1 MGEPRRYNILGTL
14 GKGGFG
20 TVYKAQLQGSAG
32 FTKIVALKVLNAE
45 VAGKEEFARRARD
58 EARVLGLVR
67 HRAIVQVDGLVVLQG
82 HWVVVMEYVSGVDL
96 KRLMQAGPVPPGVAL
111 EIIEEVAQALDA
123 AYRQPGPEGKP
134 LGLLHRDIKPSNLRI
149 TERGEVKVLDFG
161 TARANFQSR
170 EAQTQALTFGTVGY
184 MAPER
189 MDFEDLPAGDV
200 YALGVVLYELLIG
213 EELGRTSP
221 RADRHAALLTKATAK
236 MREKAVAEPLITFV
250 LHLLAYEPTDRPP
263 IADVD
268 NVCRALRGPLGA
280 PYLADWAEALIPR
293 LMLTD
298 QKTKLDGMTGVSLT
312 EQSGYTSVVID
323 PESALAKAPPIPEA
337 PGKITVAFGR
347 PRSVVLPLLVAFI
360 AVGAFCGMG
369 SVLAW
374 LLLDPMSPLNR
385 R

>member
-20 TVYKAQLQGSAG
+20 TVYKAQLKAAPGSR
-32 FTKIVALKVLNAE
+32 IVALRCSTPRSP
-45 VAGKEEFARRARD
+45 GKRFARRARRR
-58 EARVLGLVR
+58 ARVLGLVR

-200 YALGVVLYELLIG
+200 
-213 EELGRTSP
+213 P
-221 RADRHAALLTKATAK
+221 AA
-236 MREKAVAEPLITFV
+236 
-250 LHLLAYEPTDRPP
+250 
-263 IADVD
+263 
-268 NVCRALRGPLGA
+268 
-280 PYLADWAEALIPR
+280 
-293 LMLTD
+293 
-298 QKTKLDGMTGVSLT
+298 
-312 EQSGYTSVVID
+312 
-323 PESALAKAPPIPEA
+323 
-337 PGKITVAFGR
+337 
-347 PRSVVLPLLVAFI
+347 
-360 AVGAFCGMG
+360 
-369 SVLAW
+369 
-374 LLLDPMSPLNR
+374 
-385 R
+385 